1 MLGNFIDFALIACK
15 ACIRAM
21 KLTRLLPQTGLP
33 ADQLQVPWNH
43 LMQAHVA
50 LLQPSVEVLI
60 MAPMIICLVATD
72 VY

>member
-1 MLGNFIDFALIACK
+1 
-15 ACIRAM
+15 M